1 MYTFNDFM
9 NMGELQD
16 QAVARIQA
24 DMNNLKAQQET
35 KLTAMK
41 MAATVND
48 AKAYTKAETDFN
60 MLGEQIQAKVAELAQ
75 PVPYTPENVLAAWA
89 DYATEHNDALC
100 VKMAEYEAARH
111 EAARA
116 YRELVDLQ
124 NTALKARAHFVGLL
138 GGTDAGLDPITMLDN
153 TQKVKSAN
161 GSRAAQVDI
170 LYFILTGEYPRANFA
185 GLEQIIDYKVPAT
198 ISDAEPYGVERN
210 VLATAHLLL

>member
-1 MYTFNDFM
+1 MYTFNDLM
-9 NMGELQD
+9 HIGELQD
-16 QAVARIQA
+16 RAVARIQA

-60 MLGEQIQAKVAELAQ
+60 MLGEQIQAKAAELAQ

-116 YRELVDLQ
+116 YRDLVELQ
-124 NTALKARAHFVGLL
+124 NTALKARAHFAGLL
-138 GGTDAGLDPITMLDN
+138 GGTDAGLDPIAMLPN
-153 TQKVKSAN
+153 EQRVKSAN
-161 GSRAAQVDI
+161 GSRAAQVEI
-170 LYFILTGEYPRANFA
+170 LYFILTGELPRANFA
-185 GLEQIIDYKVPAT
+185 GLVQIIDSRIPAT
-198 ISDAEPYGVERN
+198 ISDTEPYGQERE
-210 VLATAHLLL
+210 LLSMAKLLL